1 MQFKFLSSR
10 RKPGPRLST
19 NTHAES
25 LGPDFHRD
33 DGSKKERETVLRLS
47 GITKRF
53 GPLLANDDISLRLHR
68 GEILGLLGENGAGK
82 TTLMNILFG
91 HYVADAGA
99 IEVDGHILPPGQPA
113 AALAA
118 GIGMVHQHFTLA
130 ENLTVLDNIVL
141 GTESLW
147 QFSSNSQKARAR
159 IQQLA
164 GEFGLEVDPQAII
177 ASLSVGE
184 RQRVEILKALY
195 RQAKIL
201 VLDEPTAVLTPQES
215 FALFETLKR
224 FVAKG
229 LSIIFISHKL
239 GEILAACSR
248 VSVLRGGKLVAE
260 RRVEG
265 VTRAELAEL
274 MIGRNIPQA
283 KADAQEAGD
292 VVLKLEEVSAR
303 HMSQS
308 ISGITFDIRSGEI
321 FGVAGVSGNGQSLLA
336 DVVSGVVA
344 PTEGV
349 MTLRGETMSRI
360 NPRAMISRGVAR
372 IPEDRHA
379 EGLISD
385 MSITENV
392 ISESYRSAEFAGH
405 GFINWKKARSF
416 AQEIIAAYEVKC
428 PSPEARVGLLSG
440 GNMQKLI
447 LGRVMANSPCL
458 VLANQPTRGLDV
470 GAVNYVHEQLLAAR
484 KRGAAILLISEDI
497 DELLSLS
504 DHVAVMFRGHISS
517 ARPREAVR
525 INDLGLLMAGHGFSP
540 GGQSHAA

>member
-1 MQFKFLSSR
+1 MGKS
-10 RKPGPRLST
+10 PAG
-19 NTHAES
+19 
-25 LGPDFHRD
+25 
-33 DGSKKERETVLRLS
+33 ERETVLRLS

-53 GPLLANDDISLRLHR
+53 GPLLANDAISLALQR

-82 TTLMNILFG
+82 TTLVNILFG
-91 HYVADAGA
+91 HYVADAGT
-99 IEVDGHILPPGQPA
+99 IEVQGVILPPGQPA
-113 AALAA
+113 EALAA

-147 QFSSNSQKARAR
+147 RLSSNSQKARTR
-159 IQQLA
+159 ISQLA
-164 GEFGLEVDPQAII
+164 QEFGLKVNPDAIVS
-177 ASLSVGE
+177 ALSVGE

-195 RQAKIL
+195 REAKIL

-215 FALFETLKR
+215 AALFETLKR
-224 FVAKG
+224 FVGKG

-239 GEILAACSR
+239 GEILAACNR

-260 RRVEG
+260 RSVAG
-265 VTRAELAEL
+265 ATRAELAEL

-283 KADAQEAGD
+283 KAKAQDAGE
-292 VVLKLEEVSAR
+292 VVLKLEGVFAG

-308 ISGITFDIRSGEI
+308 LSDITFYIRSGEI
-321 FGVAGVSGNGQSLLA
+321 FGIAGVSGNGQSLLA
-336 DVVSGVVA
+336 DLASGVVA
-344 PTEGV
+344 PAQGI
-349 MTLRGETMSRI
+349 MTLNGETVSRI
-360 NPRAMISRGVAR
+360 GPRAMIAHGVAR

-392 ISESYRSAEFAGH
+392 ISESYRSAEFAAH

-416 AQEIIAAYEVKC
+416 AQDIIAAYEVKC

-484 KRGAAILLISEDI
+484 RRGAAILLISEDI

-504 DHVAVMFRGHISS
+504 DRVAVMFRGQLSNASS
-517 ARPREAVR
+517 RASVT
-525 INDLGLLMAGHGFSP
+525 IKDLGLMMAGQGL
-540 GGQSHAA
+540 SHAA

>member
-1 MQFKFLSSR
+1 MDKS
-10 RKPGPRLST
+10 PTG
-19 NTHAES
+19 
-25 LGPDFHRD
+25 
-33 DGSKKERETVLRLS
+33 ERETVLRLS

-53 GPLLANDDISLRLHR
+53 GALLANDDISLTLQR

-91 HYVADAGA
+91 HYVADAGD
-99 IEVDGHILPPGQPA
+99 IVVEGKVLSPGQPA

-147 QFSSNSQKARAR
+147 QFSSNSPKARAR
-159 IQQLA
+159 IGQLA
-164 GEFGLEVDPQAII
+164 QEFGLEVNPDATV
-177 ASLSVGE
+177 STLSVGE

-195 RQAKIL
+195 RKAKIL

-215 FALFETLKR
+215 TALFETLKR

-239 GEILAACSR
+239 GEILAACGR

-265 VTRAELAEL
+265 ATRAELAEL

-283 KADAQEAGD
+283 KADAQDAGE
-292 VVLKLEEVSAR
+292 VVLKLEGVSAR
-303 HMSQS
+303 RMSQALS
-308 ISGITFDIRSGEI
+308 DITLDIRAGEI

-344 PTEGV
+344 PTEGM
-349 MTLRGETMSRI
+349 MTLRDETISHI
-360 NPRAMISRGVAR
+360 IPRAMISRGVAR
-372 IPEDRHA
+372 IPEDRHT

-392 ISESYRSAEFAGH
+392 ISESYRSTEFSTH
-405 GFINWKKARSF
+405 GLINWKKARSF

-428 PSPEARVGLLSG
+428 PSPEARVRLLSG

-447 LGRVMANSPCL
+447 LGRVMAHDPCL

-504 DHVAVMFRGHISS
+504 DRVAVMFRGQLSNAS
-517 ARPREAVR
+517 PRQSVR
-525 INDLGLLMAGHGFSP
+525 IKDLGLMMAGHGFTP
-540 GGQSHAA
+540 EGQSHAA

>member
-1 MQFKFLSSR
+1 M
-10 RKPGPRLST
+10 G
-19 NTHAES
+19 NTSA
-25 LGPDFHRD
+25 G
-33 DGSKKERETVLRLS
+33 ERETVLRLS
-47 GITKRF
+47 AITKRF
-53 GPLLANDDISLRLHR
+53 GPLLANDAISLELHR

-91 HYVADAGA
+91 HYVADAGE
-99 IEVDGHILPPGQPA
+99 IEVKGRVLPPGQPA

-147 QFSSNSQKARAR
+147 QLSSNSAKARAR
-159 IQQLA
+159 IRQLA
-164 GEFGLEVDPQAII
+164 GEFGLEVNPDAIV
-177 ASLSVGE
+177 STLSVGE

-195 RQAKIL
+195 RDARIL

-215 FALFETLKR
+215 TALFETLKR
-224 FVAKG
+224 FVARG

-239 GEILAACSR
+239 GEILSACSR

-260 RRVEG
+260 RAVTG
-265 VTRAELAEL
+265 VTRSELAEL
-274 MIGRNIPQA
+274 MLGRSIPQA
-283 KADAQEAGD
+283 KAEVQKAGD
-292 VVLKLEEVSAR
+292 VVLALRGIQVRHNSQHLDDITLE
-303 HMSQS
+303 
-308 ISGITFDIRSGEI
+308 IRAGEI
-321 FGVAGVSGNGQSLLA
+321 LGIAGVSGNGQSLLA
-336 DVVSGVVA
+336 DVVSGVVM
-344 PTEGV
+344 PTAG
-349 MTLRGETMSRI
+349 TLELKGKTISRI
-360 NPRAMISRGVAR
+360 NPRVMVSLGVAR

-392 ISESYRSAEFAGH
+392 ISESYRSTEFFRR

-416 AQEIIAAYEVKC
+416 AQEVIASYDVKC
-428 PSPEARVGLLSG
+428 PSPEARVRLLSG

-447 LGRVMANSPCL
+447 LGRVMANDPCL

-470 GAVNYVHEQLLAAR
+470 GAVSYVHEQLLAAR
-484 KRGAAILLISEDI
+484 QRGAAILLISEDL

-504 DHVAVMFRGHISS
+504 DRVAVMFRGQLSN
-517 ARPREAVR
+517 AFPRESTS
-525 INDLGLLMAGHGFSP
+525 IKDLGLLMAGHGLKPASTP
-540 GGQSHAA
+540 HAA

>member
-1 MQFKFLSSR
+1 M
-10 RKPGPRLST
+10 GGT
-19 NTHAES
+19 AA
-25 LGPDFHRD
+25 G
-33 DGSKKERETVLRLS
+33 ERETVLRLS

-53 GPLLANDDISLRLHR
+53 GPLLANDDISLELQR

-91 HYVADAGA
+91 HYVADAGT
-99 IEVDGHILPPGQPA
+99 IEVAGLVLPPGQPA

-147 QFSSNSQKARAR
+147 QLSSNSQKARAR
-159 IQQLA
+159 IRQLA
-164 GEFGLEVDPQAII
+164 EEFGLEVNPDAIVS
-177 ASLSVGE
+177 ALSVGE

-195 RQAKIL
+195 REARIL
-201 VLDEPTAVLTPQES
+201 ALDEPTAVLTPQES
-215 FALFETLKR
+215 TALFETLKR
-224 FVAKG
+224 FVARG

-248 VSVLRGGKLVAE
+248 VSVLRGGRLVAE

-265 VTRAELAEL
+265 ATRAELAEL
-274 MIGRNIPQA
+274 MIGRSIPQA
-283 KADAQEAGD
+283 KADVQVAGEA
-292 VVLKLEEVSAR
+292 VLKLAGVNAR
-303 HMSQS
+303 RLSQS
-308 ISGITFDIRSGEI
+308 LSDISFYIRSGEI
-321 FGVAGVSGNGQSLLA
+321 FGIAGVSGNGQSLLA
-336 DVVSGVVA
+336 DLVSGVVG
-344 PTEGV
+344 PVQGQ
-349 MTLRGETMSRI
+349 MTLNGETVTRI

-392 ISESYRSAEFAGH
+392 IAESYNSARFAAH

-416 AQEIIAAYEVKC
+416 AEDIIAAYEVKC
-428 PSPEARVGLLSG
+428 PSPEARVRLLSG

-447 LGRVMANSPCL
+447 LGRVMATNPCL

-504 DHVAVMFRGHISS
+504 DRVAVMFRGQLSGAS
-517 ARPREAVR
+517 PRESVT
-525 INDLGLLMAGHGFSP
+525 IKDLGLMMAGHGFIT
-540 GGQSHAA
+540 GDQSHAA

>member
-1 MQFKFLSSR
+1 MGKATS
-10 RKPGPRLST
+10 G
-19 NTHAES
+19 
-25 LGPDFHRD
+25 
-33 DGSKKERETVLRLS
+33 ERETVLRLS

-53 GPLLANDDISLRLHR
+53 GALLANDDISLTLQR

-91 HYVADAGA
+91 HYVADAG
-99 IEVDGHILPPGQPA
+99 EVEVEGKILPPGLPA
-113 AALAA
+113 AALEA

-164 GEFGLEVDPQAII
+164 QEFGLEVNPDAIV

-195 RQAKIL
+195 REAKIL

-215 FALFETLKR
+215 TALFETLKR
-224 FVAKG
+224 FVTRG

-239 GEILAACSR
+239 GEILAACGR

-260 RRVEG
+260 RGVEG
-265 VTRAELAEL
+265 ATRSELAEL
-274 MIGRNIPQA
+274 MIGRSIPQA
-283 KADAQEAGD
+283 KVEVQNAGD
-292 VVLKLEEVSAR
+292 IVLGLHGIHAR
-303 HMSQS
+303 HNSQVLDD
-308 ISGITFDIRSGEI
+308 ITLDIRAGEI
-321 FGVAGVSGNGQSLLA
+321 LGIAGVSGNGQSLFA

-344 PTEGV
+344 PTEG
-349 MTLRGETMSRI
+349 TIELKGAIISRI
-360 NPRAMISRGVAR
+360 SPRVMINLGVAR

-392 ISESYRSAEFAGH
+392 ISERYRSAEFATH
-405 GFINWKKARSF
+405 GFISWKKARSF
-416 AQEIIAAYEVKC
+416 AQNIIAAYEVKC
-428 PSPEARVGLLSG
+428 PSSESRVRLLSG

-447 LGRVMANSPCL
+447 LGRVMANDPCF

-484 KRGAAILLISEDI
+484 KRGAAILLISEDL

-504 DHVAVMFRGHISS
+504 DRVAVMFRGQLSNAS
-517 ARPREAVR
+517 PRESTS
-525 INDLGLLMAGHGFSP
+525 IKDLGLMMAGHGFKT

>member
-1 MQFKFLSSR
+1 MGKAIA
-10 RKPGPRLST
+10 G
-19 NTHAES
+19 
-25 LGPDFHRD
+25 
-33 DGSKKERETVLRLS
+33 ERENVLRLS

-53 GPLLANDDISLRLHR
+53 GPLLANDGISLTLHR

-91 HYVADAGA
+91 HYVADAGT
-99 IEVDGHILPPGQPA
+99 IEVDGLILPAGQPA

-164 GEFGLEVDPQAII
+164 AEFGLEVDPQAII

-215 FALFETLKR
+215 SALFETLKR

-239 GEILAACSR
+239 GEILAACNR

-260 RRVEG
+260 RRVDG
-265 VTRAELAEL
+265 ATRAELAEL
-274 MIGRNIPQA
+274 MIGRSIPQA
-283 KADAQEAGD
+283 KADAQEAGK
-292 VVLKLEEVSAR
+292 VVFKLAGVSAR

-308 ISGITFDIRSGEI
+308 LSDVTFDIRAGEI

-344 PTEGV
+344 PVEGV
-349 MTLRGETMSRI
+349 MTLGDEAISHIT
-360 NPRAMISRGVAR
+360 PRAMISRGVAR
-372 IPEDRHA
+372 VPEDRHA
-379 EGLISD
+379 EGLIND

-392 ISESYRSAEFAGH
+392 ISESYGSPEFATH

-416 AQEIIAAYEVKC
+416 ALEIIAAYEVKC
-428 PSPEARVGLLSG
+428 PSPEARVRLLSG

-447 LGRVMANSPCL
+447 LGRVMARNPCL

-504 DHVAVMFRGHISS
+504 DRVAVMFRGQLSS
-517 ARPREAVR
+517 ASPRESVR
-525 INDLGLLMAGHGFSP
+525 IKDLGLKMAGQGFNP

>member
-1 MQFKFLSSR
+1 MGKTTA
-10 RKPGPRLST
+10 G
-19 NTHAES
+19 
-25 LGPDFHRD
+25 G
-33 DGSKKERETVLRLS
+33 RETVLRLS

-53 GPLLANDDISLRLHR
+53 GALLANDDVSLTLRR

-91 HYVADAGA
+91 HYVADAGT
-99 IEVDGHILPPGQPA
+99 IEVEGQILPPGLPA
-113 AALAA
+113 AALGA

-147 QFSSNSQKARAR
+147 RPSSNSQKARAR
-159 IQQLA
+159 IKQLA
-164 GEFGLEVDPQAII
+164 QEFGLEVNADAII

-195 RQAKIL
+195 REAKIL

-215 FALFETLKR
+215 TALFETLKR

-260 RRVEG
+260 RGVEG
-265 VTRAELAEL
+265 ATRAELAEL

-283 KADAQEAGD
+283 KSDVQIAGE
-292 VVLKLEEVSAR
+292 VVLKLDGVNTR
-303 HMSQS
+303 HLFQS
-308 ISGITFDIRSGEI
+308 LSEITFYIRAGEI

-344 PTEGV
+344 PAQGV
-349 MTLRGETMSRI
+349 MALNGETVSRI

-392 ISESYRSAEFAGH
+392 ISESYRSAKFAAG
-405 GFINWKKARSF
+405 GLIKWKKARGF
-416 AQEIIAAYEVKC
+416 AQEIITAYEVKC
-428 PSPEARVGLLSG
+428 PSPEARVRLLSG

-504 DHVAVMFRGHISS
+504 DRIAVMFRGQLSK
-517 ARPREAVR
+517 AGPRESVT
-525 INDLGLLMAGHGFSP
+525 IKDLGLMMA
-540 GGQSHAA
+540 GQSHAA

>member
-1 MQFKFLSSR
+1 MADK
-10 RKPGPRLST
+10 
-19 NTHAES
+19 HA
-25 LGPDFHRD
+25 G
-33 DGSKKERETVLRLS
+33 ERETVLRLS

-53 GPLLANDDISLRLHR
+53 GPLLANDAISLTLQR

-91 HYVADAGA
+91 HYVADAGT
-99 IEVDGHILPPGQPA
+99 IEVAGRTLPPRQPA

-147 QFSSNSQKARAR
+147 QLSSNSQKARAR
-159 IQQLA
+159 IQDLA
-164 GEFGLEVDPQAII
+164 REFGLSVNPDAVV
-177 ASLSVGE
+177 ATLSVGE

-195 RQAKIL
+195 REAKIL
-201 VLDEPTAVLTPQES
+201 VLDEPTAVLTPQELL
-215 FALFETLKR
+215 ALFETLKR

-239 GEILAACSR
+239 GEILGACER

-260 RRVEG
+260 RPVAG
-265 VTRAELAEL
+265 ATRAELAEL
-274 MIGRNIPQA
+274 MIGRSIPQA
-283 KADAQEAGD
+283 KAETQNAGA
-292 VVLKLEEVSAR
+292 VVLQFSSVNARRNSQTLEGVSL
-303 HMSQS
+303 
-308 ISGITFDIRSGEI
+308 TIRAGEI
-321 FGVAGVSGNGQSLLA
+321 LGIAGVSGNGQSLLA
-336 DVVSGVVA
+336 DVLSGIVQPA
-344 PTEGV
+344 SG
-349 MTLRGETMSRI
+349 TLTLNGEPLSHI
-360 NPRAMISRGVAR
+360 NARAMVSRGVAR

-392 ISESYRSAEFAGH
+392 ISESYRSDQFSAH
-405 GFINWKKARSF
+405 GLINWARARSF
-416 AQEIIAAYEVKC
+416 ATQIIAAYEVKC
-428 PSPEARVGLLSG
+428 PSPEARVRLLSG

-447 LGRVMANSPCL
+447 LGRVMANDPCL

-484 KRGAAILLISEDI
+484 KRGAALLLISEDI

-504 DHVAVMFRGHISS
+504 DRVAVMFRGSLS
-517 ARPREAVR
+517 ESRPREAISIR
-525 INDLGLLMAGHGFSP
+525 DLGLMMAGQGFTT
-540 GGQSHAA
+540 GNNAHAA